1 MNSDIQHGEPL
12 YGKWYALD
20 ACRYYMVIGKEMQYY
35 KMYVTSIDEENDSF
49 TYDSFIQ
56 VDGKIQ
62 ASKIDKVGK
71 LSELIAEIKS
81 GQLNRKRSEI
91 RPHLNDIGRKY
102 GLNITMSITD

>member
-1 MNSDIQHGEPL
+1 MLADIQNGEAL

-20 ACRYYMVIGKEMQYY
+20 ACRYYMITGKEMQYY
-35 KMYVTSIDEENDSF
+35 KMYVTSINEEDDSF

-56 VDGKIQ
+56 VDGKIH

-71 LSELIAEIKS
+71 LSELIAEIKA

-102 GLNITMSITD
+102 GLHLTMCISD

>member
-1 MNSDIQHGEPL
+1 MISDLDQPV

-20 ACRYYMVIGKEMQYY
+20 ACRYYNVIGKEMQYY
-35 KMYVTSIDEENDSF
+35 KMYVTSIDEENDAF

-71 LSELIAEIKS
+71 LSELIQEIKY
-81 GQLNRKRSEI
+81 GHLNRQRSEI
-91 RPHLNDIGRKY
+91 RPNLNDIGRKY
-102 GLNITMSITD
+102 GLHISMSVSN